1 LGGLNVCTR
10 PIAQFQ
16 NRRDEI
22 LNQPQYSKKSLPAVN
37 ASNETDLIAVL
48 KKRIEDLSGSQI
60 ARVRK
65 VIKATKNR

>member
-1 LGGLNVCTR
+1 LNVCTR

-16 NRRDEI
+16 NRRAEI
-22 LNQPQYSKKSLPAVN
+22 LNQPQYSNKSLPAVN

-60 ARVRK
+60 DRVRK